1 MSDPAPARPS
11 ARGSKG
17 SAIEIAIVLL
27 IGAALGAAFETTK
40 PSAGSAAIPDSAPA
54 QKAEPSSVYDLPP
67 IVTTLGAPQDV
78 WIRLEGSIV
87 IDPKALPHP
96 ESVAGELGE
105 DILAF
110 LRTVPLK
117 QLEGPIGLENLRQDL
132 NERAATR
139 TGGKA
144 REFVIRTLVV
154 Q

>member
-1 MSDPAPARPS
+1 MD
-11 ARGSKG
+11 
-17 SAIEIAIVLL
+17 
-27 IGAALGAAFETTK
+27 
-40 PSAGSAAIPDSAPA
+40 
-54 QKAEPSSVYDLPP
+54 PP
-67 IVTTLGAPQDV
+67 IVF
-78 WIRLEGSIV
+78 
-87 IDPKALPHP
+87 DPKALPHP

-117 QLEGPIGLENLRQDL
+117 QLEGPVGLENLRQDL

-144 REFVIRTLVV
+144 REFVIRTMVV